1 VKLSDFEVVDLLSEF
16 SECSNNIPNF
26 PYATEGAV
34 GGLGLRDKPIICGGS
49 TFTEDCFIF
58 RDRKWTP
65 GIVFKKLFNS
75 KLTFK
80 MLKKYRYS
88 TAFQNFKSKNDT
100 SKAEAVLCQY
110 P

>member
-1 VKLSDFEVVDLLSEF
+1 MKLSDFEVVDLLSEF

-65 GIVFKKLFNS
+65 GIVFTKLFNS

-80 MLKKYRYS
+80 MLKKIQIQYCI
-88 TAFQNFKSKNDT
+88 SK
-100 SKAEAVLCQY
+100 L
-110 P
+110 